1 MPRKGSCWRCEG
13 AGPRRIS
20 GSKIGYTRFI
30 VKRLVDIDDDLLERA
45 QNIAGTGTIKET
57 VNVALKRL
65 VDDEKVLRHIERVRG
80 SGALGGGRVGGGRG
94 RRPAHRAT
102 PY

>member
-1 MPRKGSCWRCEG
+1 MRGLVPG
-13 AGPRRIS
+13 RIS

-57 VNVALKRL
+57 VNVALNRL
-65 VDDEKVLRHIERVRG
+65 VDDERVLRHIARLRG
-80 SGALGGGRVGGGRG
+80 SGALDVAMIEEA
-94 RRPAHRAT
+94 RRPRTAR
-102 PY
+102 